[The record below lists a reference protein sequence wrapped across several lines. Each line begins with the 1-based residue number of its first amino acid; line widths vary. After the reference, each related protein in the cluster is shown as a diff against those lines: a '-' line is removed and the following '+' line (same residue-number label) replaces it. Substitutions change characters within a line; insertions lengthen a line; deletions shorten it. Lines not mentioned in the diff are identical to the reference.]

1 MKTRNKKLDYLKD
14 KVIDLLNDADE
25 IGIRDIETNDKKGI
39 FTVLLQDG
47 NIFEVEC
54 RKVEDYGRNYG

>member
-14 KVIDLLNDADE
+14 KFFDLLNDADE

>member
-14 KVIDLLNDADE
+14 KIFDLLNDADE
-25 IGIRDIETNDKKGI
+25 IGIRDIETNDKQGI